1 MIDGK
6 RGNLTG
12 DRKLAVFALFGGAF
26 GHRLANSEWDFAHS
40 SSTSCG
46 AKCFNRCKA
55 TRASNFSIVRC

>member
-6 RGNLTG
+6 RGNLSLHW
-12 DRKLAVFALFGGAF
+12 KLAVFALFGGAF
-26 GHRLANSEWDFAHS
+26 GHGLTNSEWDLAHS